1 MENAMNSQKPVWKS
15 VLKTL
20 SLHQGVMAAIV
31 AIPLLAAPAFSWA
44 KDGVLSLH
52 GSIVNSSCSVSRSDV
67 TTSDAHSRV
76 LEVAPGVNMLVN
88 TEHNAC
94 GDQAVPFVA
103 HYQAIPVTAQTGGD
117 ARPDAV
123 VITLSYQ

>member
-52 GSIVNSSCSVSRSDV
+52 GSIVNSSCSVS
-67 TTSDAHSRV
+67 
-76 LEVAPGVNMLVN
+76 
-88 TEHNAC
+88 
-94 GDQAVPFVA
+94 
-103 HYQAIPVTAQTGGD
+103 
-117 ARPDAV
+117 
-123 VITLSYQ
+123 